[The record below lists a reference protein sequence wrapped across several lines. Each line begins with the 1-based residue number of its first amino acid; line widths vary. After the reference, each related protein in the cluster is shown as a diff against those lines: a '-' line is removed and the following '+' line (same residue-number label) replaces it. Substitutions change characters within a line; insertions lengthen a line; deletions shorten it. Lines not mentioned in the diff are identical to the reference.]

1 MAKSLELLECMKVI
15 QWRDANRL
23 MYPELGLLIHVPNE
37 GRRSAREGLKM
48 VRMGLTK
55 GVADF
60 LLVSRMLALEMK
72 TETGKQTKE
81 QKDFETLLWKYG
93 GEYHLVRS
101 AIECVNKIKWCLGI
115 PYQGMP

>member
-1 MAKSLELLECMKVI
+1 MAKSLESLECMKVI
-15 QWRDANRL
+15 QWRDANKL
-23 MYPELGLLIHVPNE
+23 IYPELGLLIHVPNE
-37 GRRSAREGLKM
+37 GRRSVQEGIKLGK
-48 VRMGLTK
+48 MGLTK

-60 LLVSRMLALEMK
+60 LLISRILALEMK

-81 QKDFETLLWKYG
+81 QEEFERLIWRFG

-101 AIECVNKIKWCLGI
+101 AIECVAKIKWCLGI